1 MADWRRGTLK
11 PSQKPR
17 VSSLSKTP
25 FIHVHT
31 ENNQS
36 QNNYLKSEYFFSS
49 GATKLFGYG
58 LSAIDVGMPSGCSIH
73 SL

>member
-17 VSSLSKTP
+17 VSSSKHLSFTFTRKT
-25 FIHVHT
+25 T
-31 ENNQS
+31 RAE
-36 QNNYLKSEYFFSS
+36 NNYLKSEYFFSS